1 MNIVVY
7 LKLEK
12 NYRAYAK
19 VDGSTCENCGICAKI
34 CPFDVPDSIQDGSTE
49 ISPETCK
56 GCGACV
62 PYCKTNSIHMH
73 YTLNSKPYEPGKFA
87 SLGLRYPLDR
97 NAIEAGLALR
107 DELGGN
113 VRILAE
119 GSPRFEESVR
129 EGLVMGADE
138 GILLCDRKFL
148 GSDHWA
154 SSIVLEKSLKKLGD
168 CDLLIA
174 PQRNG
179 YGEQLLCVAWVAER
193 LGMSYM
199 PFVTSIKPAGDSL
212 IVRRNGPTS
221 LLELSVSL
229 PAAVTV
235 ERGINEPRG
244 LSLLAASRV
253 MGRKVPYWT
262 SEDLNT
268 EDSQTGELGSCLRLA
283 RVQAPPKRKIKRR
296 QGGQILRG
304 SPEVLAEILV
314 ERLKEWHAR

>member
-1 MNIVVY
+1 MKALGRPRQWTDREILEVARECFLNQGPSVSTVV
-7 LKLEK
+7 
-12 NYRAYAK
+12 
-19 VDGSTCENCGICAKI
+19 I
-34 CPFDVPDSIQDGSTE
+34 
-49 ISPETCK
+49 
-56 GCGACV
+56 
-62 PYCKTNSIHMH
+62 
-73 YTLNSKPYEPGKFA
+73 
-87 SLGLRYPLDR
+87 
-97 NAIEAGLALR
+97 
-107 DELGGN
+107 
-113 VRILAE
+113 
-119 GSPRFEESVR
+119 
-129 EGLVMGADE
+129 
-138 GILLCDRKFL
+138 
-148 GSDHWA
+148 
-154 SSIVLEKSLKKLGD
+154 
-168 CDLLIA
+168 
-174 PQRNG
+174 
-179 YGEQLLCVAWVAER
+179 AER

-314 ERLKEWHAR
+314 ERLKEWHAL